1 MAKYSG
7 LFKTA
12 AKVDA
17 LDSVTEIIDPESFEG
32 EQGFN
37 LLFVDDEESVLHALR
52 RIFLEENYQIYTAAS
67 GDKALAIMEKA
78 RVHLVISD
86 HRMPG
91 MTGAELLKEIKM
103 RWPETIR
110 IMLTGYADVQS
121 IMGAVKEGAV

>member
-7 LFKTA
+7 LFKTGL
-12 AKVDA
+12 KVDPLEPGA
-17 LDSVTEIIDPESFEG
+17 DIIDPESFEG

-37 LLFVDDEESVLHALR
+37 LLFVDDEEGVLHALR
-52 RIFLEENYQIYTAAS
+52 RIFLEENYQIFTASS

-91 MTGAELLKEIKM
+91 MTGAELLKEIKIAM
-103 RWPETIR
+103 
-110 IMLTGYADVQS
+110 A
-121 IMGAVKEGAV
+121 